1 VALPG
6 QGVFL
11 TFRHR
16 RSPRT
21 ACSWAGAT
29 SRFATAWTGATG
41 KALWTFA
48 AGGKVDSSPV
58 VAGDQV
64 VFARTTGRLYVV
76 SLAEGRELW
85 AYEIGGAISASPAVA
100 AGRIVI
106 GSEDGAVY
114 CFGSRSK

>member
-1 VALPG
+1 
-6 QGVFL
+6 
-11 TFRHR
+11 
-16 RSPRT
+16 
-21 ACSWAGAT
+21 
-29 SRFATAWTGATG
+29 
-41 KALWTFA
+41 
-48 AGGKVDSSPV
+48 
-58 VAGDQV
+58 V
-64 VFARTTGRLYVV
+64 VFGSDDGRLYVV